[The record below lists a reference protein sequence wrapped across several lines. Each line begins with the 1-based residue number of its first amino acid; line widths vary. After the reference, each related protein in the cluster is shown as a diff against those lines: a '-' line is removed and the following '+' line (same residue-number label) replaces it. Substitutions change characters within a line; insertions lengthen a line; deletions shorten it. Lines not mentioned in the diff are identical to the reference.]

1 MATEPKKTPL
11 RIINLQAEN
20 IKRLVAVNITPDGN
34 VVEITGR
41 NGAGKSSVLDCIWW
55 ALEGATGITSKPIRK
70 GQKAGKIRL
79 DMGEY
84 IVERTFTLRDDETY
98 TTSIKVMSPD
108 GGSHSSPQKM
118 VDGWLGELSLDPL
131 EFARKKPAEQF
142 DALKSM
148 VPGYDF
154 DAMAR
159 LDKADYDKRTD
170 VNRRAKEKLAQV
182 NAIPIPAT
190 VPEAKIDEA
199 AIVAEIG
206 SVGEFNAAID
216 LRADRR
222 EQAGKEVETLK
233 AKASDARAEVD
244 QLRKHIDQLESEATG
259 YDVER
264 AALEKKLAAAP
275 PLDVKKDV
283 AELQTKLAKAKE
295 TNALVDALA
304 RRETLQKEADTL
316 GKESAALTE
325 AMEARAT
332 AKQAAIAEAKL
343 PVEGLELGDGHILLN
358 GQPFDQASDA
368 ERLRT
373 SIAIAMAENP
383 RLMVFRIR
391 DGSLLDENGM
401 KLVAEMAEARGA
413 QVWIERVD
421 TSGKVGFVLEDGH
434 VKAAPE
440 AKTQGDLLGDEAAK
454 G

>member
-1 MATEPKKTPL
+1 MATESKKTPL

-34 VVEITGR
+34 VVEITGA
-41 NGAGKSSVLDCIWW
+41 NGQGKSSVLDCIWW
-55 ALEGATGITSKPIRK
+55 ALEGTSGITSKPIRK

-84 IVERTFTLRDDETY
+84 IVERTFKLKDDETF
-98 TTSIKVMSPD
+98 TTALTVSSPD
-108 GGSHSSPQKM
+108 GGKHSSPTTM
-118 VDGWLGELSLDPL
+118 VDGWLGSLSLDPL

-182 NAIPIPAT
+182 NAIPLPA
-190 VPEAKIDEA
+190 VMPAGKMDED

-206 SVGEFNAAID
+206 SVGEFNAQID

-222 EQAGKEVETLK
+222 RAANTSIQE
-233 AKASDARAEVD
+233 ARAEAPTWTSKAVR
-244 QLRKHIDQLESEATG
+244 LRQEA
-259 YDVER
+259 DEADAKA
-264 AALEKKLAAAP
+264 AALIAAADDLQKKLDEAG
-275 PLDVKKDV
+275 PLEDKKDV
-283 AELQTKLAKAKE
+283 AALQTKLAKAKE
-295 TNALVDALA
+295 NNLLVNLVAQ
-304 RRETLQKEADTL
+304 REQLQKDADTL
-316 GKESAALTE
+316 AAESLALTTAITERE
-325 AMEARAT
+325 A
-332 AKQAAIAEAKL
+332 AKRAAIAEAKL
-343 PVEGLELGDGHILLN
+343 PVEGLELGDGIILLN

-383 RLMVFRIR
+383 RLKVIRVR

-401 KLVAEMAEARGA
+401 KILAEMAEAAGF
-413 QVWIERVD
+413 QVWVEAVD
-421 TSGKVGFVLEDGH
+421 TSGQVGFVIEAGQI
-434 VKAAPE
+434 VSTPE
-440 AKTQGDLLGDEAAK
+440 TRKTPQGDLLDTAK
-454 G
+454 E